1 MKPEREGPLRL
12 LSAGAA
18 QGLVASVAE
27 DFRADTGLRIEGT
40 YGAVGALR
48 ARILAGEPCDVVI
61 LTAPLIAALEASG
74 HVPQATAAP
83 LGHVRTGIAVRAGEP
98 LPPIA
103 DKAELSK
110 TLVDAAG
117 LYFPDP
123 ELATAGVH
131 FMKVLRELGIAD
143 RVASRLHAYPN
154 GAAAMRAL
162 AGTTATG
169 LVGCTQITEI
179 KYTRGV
185 VLVGAL
191 PSGFELSTLY
201 SVAIGNAAPA
211 RDIAREF
218 VRRLSAPATRALRE
232 NAGFD

>member
-1 MKPEREGPLRL
+1 VKPEREGQLRL

-27 DFRADTGLRIEGT
+27 KFRADTGLRIEGT
-40 YGAVGALR
+40 FGAVGAIR
-48 ARILAGEPCDVVI
+48 ERIVAGEPCDVVI

-74 HVPQATAAP
+74 HVRPATAAP
-83 LGHVRTGIAVRAGEP
+83 LGHVRTGIAVRAGAP
-98 LPPIA
+98 LPRIS

-123 ELATAGVH
+123 KLATAGVH

-143 RVASRLHAYPN
+143 QVALRLHAYPN
-154 GAAAMRAL
+154 GATAMRAL
-162 AGTTATG
+162 ADTTASG

-179 KYTRGV
+179 KYTSGV
-185 VLVGAL
+185 TLVGAL
-191 PSGFELSTLY
+191 PAGFELSTLY
-201 SVAIGNAAPA
+201 AVAVGNAAQE
-211 RDIAREF
+211 RDAAREF
-218 VRRLSAPATRALRE
+218 ASRLTAPPTRALRE
-232 NAGFD
+232 NAGFE